1 VLYGTELLRQWQE
14 RLQAFLS
21 VGNEVVGT
29 ICGGKAKPTGV
40 IDITVM
46 QSLSRKG
53 EVSDTVKNYG

>member
-1 VLYGTELLRQWQE
+1 MLYGTELLRQWQE

-29 ICGGKAKPTGV
+29 IGDGKAKPTGV